1 MIARPLQVFA
11 GMEGLHHW
19 WEFGKNPKL
28 TSEDRRSL
36 PNPSIQS
43 STKRKYE
50 ARRTGA
56 PHGLSINEIDSN
68 GNRDRNN
75 NLEEGGHKEV
85 HKEMMHIIPKF
96 CRLLYLWEI

>member
-1 MIARPLQVFA
+1 MKTPPSAYA
-11 GMEGLHHW
+11 EMEGLHHW

-75 NLEEGGHKEV
+75 NSEEGGHNEV
-85 HKEMMHIIPKF
+85 YKDIMRIIPYF
-96 CRLLYLWEI
+96 CRLLYLWEM